1 MTYKELNNLVFAI
14 QNVSGDQ
21 ETKIQKKLYKVYEKV
36 KKTYEDYLEQV
47 EELRLDNALTDE
59 KGGLVLNE
67 QGKYRFS
74 KEGLKKLNKDI
85 SELNEKE
92 FSFTKIPVVNP
103 QGLEEFTFLKD
114 WLSGV
119 EFKEEEAEE
128 EL

>member
-1 MTYKELNNLVFAI
+1 MKYKELHNLVMTI
-14 QNVSGDQ
+14 QQISGGQ
-21 ETKIQKKLYKVYEKV
+21 ETKIQKKLFKVYEKV
-36 KKTYEDYLEQV
+36 KKTYEEYLEKV

-59 KGGLVLNE
+59 KGALILNE
-67 QGKYRFS
+67 QGKYKFN

-85 SELNEKE
+85 ITLEDQE
-92 FSFTKIPVVNP
+92 FPFEKIPVMNP

-119 EFKEEEAEE
+119 EFKAEEVEE

>member
-1 MTYKELNNLVFAI
+1 MKYKELHNLVMTI
-14 QNVSGDQ
+14 QQIAGGQ
-21 ETKIQKKLYKVYEKV
+21 ETKIQKKLFKVYEKV
-36 KKTYEDYLEQV
+36 KSTYEDYLEKV
-47 EELRLDNALTDE
+47 EELRLDNALTDD

-67 QGKYRFS
+67 QGKYRFN

-85 SELNEKE
+85 LTLDGQDFPFE
-92 FSFTKIPVVNP
+92 KIPVVNP

-119 EFKEEEAEE
+119 EFKQEEAEE

>member
-1 MTYKELNNLVFAI
+1 MKYKELRDLVMAI
-14 QNVSGDQ
+14 HQVSGNQ
-21 ETKIQKKLYKVYEKV
+21 ETKIQKKLFKVYEKV
-36 KKTYEDYLEQV
+36 KSTYEDYLEKI
-47 EELRLDNALTDE
+47 EELRLDNALTDD
-59 KGGLVLNE
+59 KGGLILNE
-67 QGKYRFS
+67 QGKYRFN

-85 SELNEKE
+85 NALEDQE
-92 FSFTKIPVVNP
+92 FAFEKIPVVNP

>member
-1 MTYKELNNLVFAI
+1 MKYKELHGLVLTI
-14 QNVSGDQ
+14 QRISGSQ
-21 ETKIQKKLYKVYEKV
+21 ETKVQKKLFKVYEKV
-36 KKTYEDYLEQV
+36 KTTYEDYLEKI

-59 KGGLVLNE
+59 KGGLILTD
-67 QGKYRFS
+67 QGKYRFG

-85 SELNEKE
+85 AALDEQE
-92 FSFTKIPVVNP
+92 FPFEKIPVVNP

-119 EFKEEEAEE
+119 EFKEEEDE

>member
-1 MTYKELNNLVFAI
+1 MKYKELHGLVLTI
-14 QNVSGDQ
+14 QRIAGNQ
-21 ETKIQKKLYKVYEKV
+21 ETKLQKKLFKVYEKV
-36 KKTYEDYLEQV
+36 KATYEDYLEKV

-85 SELNEKE
+85 LTLDEQE
-92 FSFTKIPVVNP
+92 FPFEKIPVVNP

-119 EFKEEEAEE
+119 EFKVEEDE

>member
-1 MTYKELNNLVFAI
+1 MKYKELHGLVLTI
-14 QNVSGDQ
+14 QRISGSQ
-21 ETKIQKKLYKVYEKV
+21 ETKVQKKLFKVYEKV
-36 KKTYEDYLEQV
+36 KTIYEDYLEKI

-59 KGGLVLNE
+59 KGGLILTD
-67 QGKYRFS
+67 QGKYRFG

-85 SELNEKE
+85 AALDEQE
-92 FSFTKIPVVNP
+92 FPFEKIPVVNP

-119 EFKEEEAEE
+119 EFKEEEADE

>member
-1 MTYKELNNLVFAI
+1 MKYKELHNLVMTI
-14 QNVSGDQ
+14 QQISGGQ
-21 ETKIQKKLYKVYEKV
+21 ETKIQKKLFKVYEKV
-36 KKTYEDYLEQV
+36 KATYEDYLEKI

-85 SELNEKE
+85 LTLDGQE
-92 FSFTKIPVVNP
+92 FPFEKIPVVNP

-119 EFKEEEAEE
+119 EFKAEEVEE

>member
-1 MTYKELNNLVFAI
+1 MKYKELHGLVVTI
-14 QNVSGDQ
+14 QNVSGAQ

-36 KKTYEDYLEQV
+36 KTTYEEYLEKI

-67 QGKYRFS
+67 AGKYRFN

-85 SELNEKE
+85 ITLDDQE
-92 FSFTKIPVVNP
+92 FSFEKIPVVNP

-119 EFKEEEAEE
+119 EFKDEEDE

>member
-1 MTYKELNNLVFAI
+1 MKYKELLKLVMTI
-14 QNVSGDQ
+14 QQVSGNQ
-21 ETKIQKKLYKVYEKV
+21 ETKIQKKLFKVYEKV
-36 KKTYEDYLEQV
+36 KTTYEEYLEKI
-47 EELRLDNALTDE
+47 EELRLDNALTDD

-85 SELNEKE
+85 TTLDDQE
-92 FSFTKIPVVNP
+92 FPFEKIPVVNP

-119 EFKEEEAEE
+119 EFKQEEAEE

>member
-1 MTYKELNNLVFAI
+1 MKYKELHGLVLTI
-14 QNVSGDQ
+14 QRISGSQ
-21 ETKIQKKLYKVYEKV
+21 ETKVQKKLFKVYEKV
-36 KKTYEDYLEQV
+36 KTIYEDYLEKI

-59 KGGLVLNE
+59 KGGLILTD
-67 QGKYRFS
+67 QGKYRFG

-85 SELNEKE
+85 AALDEQE
-92 FSFTKIPVVNP
+92 FPFEKIPVVNP

-119 EFKEEEAEE
+119 EFKEEEDE

>member
-1 MTYKELNNLVFAI
+1 MVMTI
-14 QNVSGDQ
+14 QQISGGQ
-21 ETKIQKKLYKVYEKV
+21 ETKIQKKLFKVYEKV
-36 KKTYEDYLEQV
+36 KTTYEDYLEKI

-59 KGGLVLNE
+59 KGALILDE
-67 QGKYRFS
+67 KGKYKFS
-74 KEGLKKLNKDI
+74 KDGLKKLNKDI
-85 SELNEKE
+85 ATLDDQE

>member
-1 MTYKELNNLVFAI
+1 MTYRELHGLVMTI
-14 QNVSGDQ
+14 QKIAGAQ
-21 ETKIQKKLYKVYEKV
+21 ETKIQKKLFKVYEKV
-36 KKTYEDYLEQV
+36 KSTYEDYLEKI

-59 KGGLVLNE
+59 KGGLILDE

-85 SELNEKE
+85 ITLDNQE
-92 FSFTKIPVVNP
+92 FPFEKIPVVNP
-103 QGLEEFTFLKD
+103 QGLEQFTFLKN

-119 EFKEEEAEE
+119 EFQIEEEE

>member
-1 MTYKELNNLVFAI
+1 MKYKELHSLVLTI
-14 QNVSGDQ
+14 QRISGAQ
-21 ETKIQKKLYKVYEKV
+21 ETKIQKKLFKVYEKV
-36 KKTYEDYLEQV
+36 KKTYEDYLDKV
-47 EELRLDNALTDE
+47 EELRLDNALVDE
-59 KGGLVLNE
+59 KGGLILNE

-85 SELNEKE
+85 TALDEQE
-92 FSFTKIPVVNP
+92 FPFEKIPVVNP

-119 EFKEEEAEE
+119 EFKVEEDE

>member
-1 MTYKELNNLVFAI
+1 MKYKELHGLVMTI
-14 QNVSGDQ
+14 QRIAGNQ
-21 ETKIQKKLYKVYEKV
+21 ETKIQKKLFKVYEKV
-36 KKTYEDYLEQV
+36 KTTYEDYLEKI

-59 KGGLVLNE
+59 KGGLILDE
-67 QGKYRFS
+67 KGKYRFS

-85 SELNEKE
+85 TALDEQE
-92 FSFTKIPVVNP
+92 FTFEKIPVVNP

-119 EFKEEEAEE
+119 EFKQEEPEE